1 VESEAKEPTGVT
13 RGQNAVHVMPLD
25 WSGAE
30 RVLATLV
37 DRIDPSRAETQLLVV
52 TADAESAAAAAD
64 AIVRVVADRP
74 VRVVAATASPR
85 AARLLKSSPAQ
96 VVTGAPSELVSLLQG
111 SALKPESVRG
121 VVFAWLDPI
130 LGSADAQPLETLLGE
145 LPKEGARVVLA
156 AEVTPAL
163 EALIERYARRARR
176 AAAAA
181 VEGED
186 TPSSAEYVASAA
198 AARGATLR
206 RLLDALDLPRAVLY
220 ARGESARAEAANVA
234 RALGY
239 PADAVRLSAEADVPS
254 ADPLVLVE
262 LPGSREAM
270 RALVGTTGRRVYA
283 VVQPSQLASL
293 RGLLGGGMVAP
304 VALIEAA
311 ERARGKDAALRAS
324 LRDVLTSGDVRR
336 EVLALEPLLA
346 EFDGIEIAAAALRM
360 LEQQRPA
367 RPSATAA
374 AGAQQPMQRL
384 FVNLGEKDGLRPQE
398 IVTAITTEAGIPGSQ
413 VGKVEVR
420 DTHSIVEVAASVAEL
435 VVGKITGSVV
445 RGRKVQARLDA
456 PREDRPARSAPPVR
470 GDRAARPYDRGDRPP
485 RSFDRGDRP
494 RSGAPSRGDR
504 PDRGDR
510 PARGGAPFRGDRPDR
525 AGAPRSGPPRGDRP
539 DRPSRPFNGPPRKFD
554 REGGSARPTRP
565 RPRRDDA

>member
-1 VESEAKEPTGVT
+1 MESDAKEPTGVT

-25 WSGAE
+25 WSATE
-30 RVLATLV
+30 RVLSTLV
-37 DRIDPSRAETQLLVV
+37 DRLDPARAETQLLVV
-52 TADAESAAAAAD
+52 TADAESAAAAA
-64 AIVRVVADRP
+64 AAVVRVVGERS

-85 AARLLKSSPAQ
+85 AARLLKASPAQ
-96 VVTGAPSELVSLLQG
+96 IVTGAPTELAALLQS

-121 VVFAWLDPI
+121 VLFAWLDPI
-130 LGSADAQPLETLLGE
+130 LETPEAQPLEVLLGE

-176 AAAAA
+176 DAEAA
-181 VEGED
+181 VEGQA
-186 TPSSAEYVASAA
+186 PLSAEYVATSGT
-198 AARGATLR
+198 ARAATLR

-220 ARGESARAEAANVA
+220 ARTEEARREATAVA

-239 PADAVRLSAEADVPS
+239 PADAVRLNGEGAAGKGG
-254 ADPLVLVE
+254 DPLVMVE
-262 LPGSREAM
+262 LPTSQAEL
-270 RALVGTTGRRVYA
+270 RALVGTAGRKLYA
-283 VVQPSQLASL
+283 VVQPSQLPGL
-293 RGLLGGGMVAP
+293 RALLGGGQATP

-311 ERARGKDAALRAS
+311 ERARGRDAALRAS
-324 LRDVLTSGDVRR
+324 VRDVLTSADVRR

-367 RPSATAA
+367 RPVHAATHAV
-374 AGAQQPMQRL
+374 PMQKL
-384 FVNLGEKDGLRPQE
+384 FVNLGEKDGVRAQE
-398 IVTAITTEAGIPGSQ
+398 VIAAITTEAGIPVSQ

-420 DTHSIVEVAASVAEL
+420 DTHSIVEVATSVATL
-435 VVGKITGSVV
+435 VVEKITGASV

-456 PREDRPARSAPPVR
+456 PRGERPERSGPPS
-470 GDRAARPYDRGDRPP
+470 
-485 RSFDRGDRP
+485 RSFDRERP
-494 RSGAPSRGDR
+494 RPSARPGAAPRGDR

-510 PARGGAPFRGDRPDR
+510 GARGDRP
-525 AGAPRSGPPRGDRP
+525 A
-539 DRPSRPFNGPPRKFD
+539 RPFSGAPRKFD
-554 REGGSARPTRP
+554 RDAGGSRPPRPP

>member
-1 VESEAKEPTGVT
+1 MESEAKEPTGVT

-30 RVLATLV
+30 RVLTTLV

-74 VRVVAATASPR
+74 VRVIAATASPR
-85 AARLLKSSPAQ
+85 AARLLKSSPAH
-96 VVTGAPSELVSLLQG
+96 VVTGAPSELVTLLQG

-130 LGSADAQPLETLLGE
+130 LGSPEAQPLETLLGE

-156 AEVTPAL
+156 GELTPAL

-176 AAAAA
+176 A
-181 VEGED
+181 VEATAEGD
-186 TPSSAEYVASAA
+186 VAPLTAEYVATAGT
-198 AARGATLR
+198 ARGVTLR

-220 ARGESARAEAANVA
+220 ARGEPTRTEAAGVA

-239 PADAVRLSAEADVPS
+239 PIDAVRLSAESDVPS
-254 ADPLVLVE
+254 ADPLVLVD
-262 LPGSREAM
+262 LPASREAM
-270 RALVGTTGRRVYA
+270 RALVGTTGRKVYA

-367 RPSATAA
+367 RPAAMAA
-374 AGAQQPMQRL
+374 ASTQPMQRL

-470 GDRAARPYDRGDRPP
+470 GDRAARPFDRGDRPP

-494 RSGAPSRGDR
+494 ARGGAPPRGDR
-504 PDRGDR
+504 FERGDR
-510 PARGGAPFRGDRPDR
+510 PARSGAPVRGDRPDR
-525 AGAPRSGPPRGDRP
+525 AGAPRGGPPRGDRP
-539 DRPSRPFNGPPRKFD
+539 DRSARPFNGPPRKFD